1 MPKRSPAIAD
11 CFRVP
16 ARFLRSVQLERD
28 FHDVEALEQYV
39 VTPPMA
45 EAFRRIA
52 DGLRANSGR
61 RAWRITG
68 DYGVGKS
75 SFALILA
82 HLLQDQSHFAV
93 ARIADGIGWPGD
105 DANTPALIPILVT
118 GSRESIVPA
127 LARGIAESLRRRRP
141 ARGRMPKALAGLID
155 YAEEVEAAGD
165 AASLERLLESVRAY
179 AGDAGL
185 LLIIDELGK
194 LLEFASQ
201 RHDREDVFILQ
212 RLAEMAAGSASRP
225 FILLGLLHQGF
236 HAYAERL
243 PSTVRHE
250 WDKVAGRFEEIVFD
264 QPLAHTAA
272 LVAGALNLDP
282 KQLPTPVR
290 DAARETARATAQ
302 TGWIGGATAAAAALD
317 AARLYP
323 LHPTL
328 LPVAVRFFARF
339 GQHERSLFGFLLS
352 SEPFAVQA
360 FAERR
365 VAPDAWYG
373 LAQFYDYVRAM
384 FGHRLAGASY
394 RNHWMRIVA
403 TIDAAAELGVLE
415 EHILKAVAVLNLL
428 DAEDLL
434 ATDHALAA
442 AFSPASRRDLEAAV
456 RVLLD
461 RGLLF
466 RRGRANAYRLWPNS
480 SVSLD
485 TAFDTALRA
494 VAPIQRVAVALK
506 QFLDKDPV
514 LARRHYIERGT
525 LRYFEVRY
533 ADVETLAK
541 AASRQKAADGVV
553 VVALVDTDEE
563 REKALAA
570 AKGSP
575 FDERPDVLV
584 AVVRPLLGLGPDLQ
598 DVMCW
603 QWVAE
608 NTPELSHDSYAS
620 AEVSRQEA
628 TARRALNSRL
638 NDMVGLRSGS
648 TVGVDWLRQGRSEEC
663 PTRGGLSAL
672 ISVICDQ
679 LYPQAP
685 LITNELLNRNVLSSA
700 ATAARMKL
708 IEGLFNAGDQPL
720 LGIDPKKAPPEKS
733 MYLSVIKKG
742 AVHVPDG
749 DGLRVAEPKGEN
761 DPLRLRPALDYIV
774 KQIADAR
781 GSRVP
786 VAALLD
792 SLKDRPYGVRAGVG
806 PLLLAIVLRTR
817 AHEVAVY
824 ENGTFLHK
832 FGPSDFLRL
841 TKAPATFELQ
851 HCKVD
856 GVRLEV
862 FNQLAASLARKVD
875 TPRADLLDVV
885 RPLCQFAA
893 QLPDYTRR
901 TGSLGKIAL
910 HVRDALLSAREP
922 ATLLFCDLPK
932 ACGFSDFSAEEEAD
946 ERRVREF
953 VSVFRDALGELRQAY
968 PALLSRIV
976 DRVAE
981 AAGEDRSAFDR
992 VHLATRAA
1000 RVSLAAREP
1009 RIRTFALRLRDPG
1022 LSDDAWAEAL
1032 ASFVASKPPA
1042 RWISGDEARFCEEMA
1057 ALAELFRKVEA
1068 AAFGTGGDAPAV
1080 SALRVNLTRGDGE
1093 DVVRVIEPRAEDY
1106 ADIQTALG
1114 SFERMLPKDRNARL
1128 DVLAQL
1134 LWSELSGSSTS
1145 DAAPKETSSRP
1156 RAKKRQ

>member
-52 DGLRANSGR
+52 EGLRANSGR

-75 SFALILA
+75 SFALVLA
-82 HLLQDQSHFAV
+82 HLLQDRLPFAA
-93 ARIADGIGWPGD
+93 ARIADAIGWPGD
-105 DANTPALIPILVT
+105 DANAPALIPILVT
-118 GSRESIVPA
+118 GSREGIVPA
-127 LARGIAESLRRRRP
+127 LAHGIAESLRRRSP
-141 ARGRMPKALAGLID
+141 PRGGIPKALTVLID
-155 YAEEVEAAGD
+155 HAEEVEAAGD
-165 AASLERLLESVRAY
+165 AAGLERLIESVRAY
-179 AGDAGL
+179 AGEAGV
-185 LLIIDELGK
+185 LLIVDELGK
-194 LLEFASQ
+194 LLEYASQ

-212 RLAEMAAGSASRP
+212 RLAEMAAGSGPRP

-243 PSTVRHE
+243 PSAVRHE
-250 WDKVAGRFEEIVFD
+250 WDKVAGRFDEIVFD

-282 KQLPTPVR
+282 KRLPTPVR

-302 TGWIGGATAAAAALD
+302 TGWIGGAAAAAAALD
-317 AARLYP
+317 VARLYP

-360 FAERR
+360 FAERC

-373 LAQFYDYVRAM
+373 LAEFYDYVRSM

-403 TIDAAAELGVLE
+403 TIDATAELRVLE
-415 EHILKAVAVLNLL
+415 ERILKAVAVLNLL

-442 AFSPASRRDLEAAV
+442 AFSPAVRRDVEASIK
-456 RVLLD
+456 VLVD

-466 RRGRANAYRLWPNS
+466 RRGRANAYRLWPSS
-480 SVSLD
+480 SVSLE

-494 VAPIQRVAVALK
+494 VGHVERVAVALK
-506 QFLDKDPV
+506 QFLDEDPV

-533 ADVETLAK
+533 AKAETLAK
-541 AASRQKAADGVV
+541 AAMKETAADGLV

-563 REKALAA
+563 REEALAA

-584 AVVRPLLGLGPDLQ
+584 AVVRPLLGLAPDLQ

-603 QWVAE
+603 RWVAE
-608 NTPELSHDSYAS
+608 NTQELAHDAYAL
-620 AEVSRQEA
+620 AEVSRQVA

-638 NDMVGLRSGS
+638 DDMVGLRSGS
-648 TVGVDWLRQGRSEEC
+648 AAGVHWLRQGRPEEP

-672 ISVICDQ
+672 ISGICDQ

-685 LITNELLNRNVLSSA
+685 LITNELLNRNALSSA
-700 ATAARMKL
+700 AAAARMRL

-733 MYLSVIKKG
+733 MYLSVIRKG

-749 DGLRVAEPKGEN
+749 NGFKVVEPKREK
-761 DPLRLRPALDYIV
+761 DSLRLRPALDYIV
-774 KQIADAR
+774 KQIAEAR
-781 GSRVP
+781 GSRIP

-817 AHEVAVY
+817 AHEMAVY

-851 HCKVD
+851 YCTVD

-862 FNQLAASLARKVD
+862 FNQLAASIPRKVG
-875 TPRADLLDVV
+875 TSRPDLLDVV

-901 TGSLGKIAL
+901 TGSLGETAL
-910 HVRDALLSAREP
+910 GVRDALLSAREP

-932 ACGFSDFSAEEEAD
+932 ACGFSDFSSEDKPD
-946 ERRVREF
+946 EGRVREF

-992 VHLATRAA
+992 VHLSTRAA

-1042 RWISGDEARFCEEMA
+1042 RWVSGDEARFCEEMA

-1068 AAFGTGGDAPAV
+1068 AAFGTGSEAPVASAV
-1080 SALRVNLTRGDGE
+1080 RVNLTRGDGE
-1093 DVVRVIEPRAEDY
+1093 DVVRIIEPRAEDD

-1128 DVLAQL
+1128 DVLARL
-1134 LWSELSGSSTS
+1134 LWNELSACSES
-1145 DAAPKETSSRP
+1145 DVARKETPSKPGANER
-1156 RAKKRQ
+1156 R